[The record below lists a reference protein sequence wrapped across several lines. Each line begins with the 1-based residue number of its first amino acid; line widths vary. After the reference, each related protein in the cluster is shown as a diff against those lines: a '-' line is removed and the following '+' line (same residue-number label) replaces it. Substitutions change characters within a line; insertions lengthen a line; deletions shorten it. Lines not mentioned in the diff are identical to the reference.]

1 MAQYQTSRATAD
13 AEMNAEEAEFENS
26 IIQYQHHAKSSH
38 HGFVTRRSFV
48 QRDREECHDQ
58 MMKDYFIEHSRYSSH
73 DFRIWF
79 QIRKELFES
88 ILNAD
93 STDKYCQLVENTTIE
108 NLKRFCKAIEA
119 IYGATYLRKPNH
131 KDLK

>member
-1 MAQYQTSRATAD
+1 M
-13 AEMNAEEAEFENS
+13 
-26 IIQYQHHAKSSH
+26 
-38 HGFVTRRSFV
+38 

-88 ILNAD
+88 ILNAVVNHDHYFARRLDAASRQGLSPHQKLTSAFCMLANRCSTD
-93 STDKYCQLVENTTIE
+93 SIDKYCRLAENAVYL
-108 NLKRFCKAIEA
+108 N
-119 IYGATYLRKPNH
+119 YG
-131 KDLK
+131 